1 MKKFLSW
8 FLVVAIT
15 AALAVG
21 GTMAYLTDTDDDVN
35 VMTIGNVKIQ
45 QIEQERVDPETSG
58 PDAALQDFQNDK
70 PLYPAVLEP
79 GFQWDTNGIDFW
91 DPSKINNEQ
100 DKIVSVK
107 NTGDYDAFVRTVFA
121 FEAGGYTWEQFQ
133 EKLHLNINENDWS
146 WEWIQEPVII
156 GDSAFFLATATYNTP
171 LAPGQI
177 TPPQSDSGGAG
188 FLRRKRGSSGFWPG
202 LSGADRFSGHSGRRL
217 YRAQDRSGG
226 RLLCG
231 HTPAAPLL

>member
-1 MKKFLSW
+1 M
-8 FLVVAIT
+8 VVAIT

-70 PLYPAVLEP
+70 PLYPAVPEP

-133 EKLHLNINENDWS
+133 EKLHLNINKNDWS

-156 GDSAFFLATATYNTP
+156 GDSAFFRNDGYPRYLLNTSGSGTQMIVRGGTFVDHH
-171 LAPGQI
+171 PGKSNDANAIHVPEGYQVVSEKQENGE
-177 TPPQSDSGGAG
+177 TFYTVVPVS
-188 FLRRKRGSSGFWPG
+188 
-202 LSGADRFSGHSGRRL
+202 
-217 YRAQDRSGG
+217 
-226 RLLCG
+226 
-231 HTPAAPLL
+231 